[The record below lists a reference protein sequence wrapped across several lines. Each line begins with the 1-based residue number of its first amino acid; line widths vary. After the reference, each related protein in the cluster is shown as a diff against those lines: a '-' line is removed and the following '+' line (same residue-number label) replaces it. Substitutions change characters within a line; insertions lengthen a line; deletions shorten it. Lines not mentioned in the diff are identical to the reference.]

1 MYHMNSFI
9 QNGSCLNLITI
20 LGIVLLLSEAEMPS
34 EKRRIQER
42 ERQLKEAAKRNT
54 SRVVMCSEIS
64 VVKSGCLTSSCC
76 P

>member
-1 MYHMNSFI
+1 
-9 QNGSCLNLITI
+9 
-20 LGIVLLLSEAEMPS
+20 MPS

-42 ERQLKEAAKRNT
+42 ERQLKEAAKRST
-54 SRVVMCSEIS
+54 SLPCPKSEIS